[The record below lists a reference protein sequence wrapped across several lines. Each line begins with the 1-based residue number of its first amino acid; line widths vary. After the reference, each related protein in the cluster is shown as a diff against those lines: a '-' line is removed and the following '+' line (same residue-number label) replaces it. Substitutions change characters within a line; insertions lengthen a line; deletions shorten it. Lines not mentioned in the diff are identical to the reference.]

1 MSDKTIVDVIRD
13 TGIVP
18 LGQLQPFLY
27 QDEIDD
33 PFLLTTDC
41 ELYYFGKDD
50 EGHIMGA
57 YNFTYGSFRKLK
69 GKGIIFDVMMSDR
82 TNPNSFKIRLEHL
95 PYLLKT
101 GKRKSR
107 LEKNSSVRKR
117 LEIRLGHR
125 IFNYTNHEVVEARMD
140 YLEKHDP
147 KEYKLRTQQTLVL
160 KGGRE
165 NEDGADLD

>member
-1 MSDKTIVDVIRD
+1 MADKTIVDIIRD

-18 LGQLQPFLY
+18 LGQIQPYLY
-27 QDEIDD
+27 RDETDD

-50 EGHIMGA
+50 QGHVMGA

-69 GKGIIFDVMMSDR
+69 KKGIIFDVMMSDL
-82 TNPNSFKIRLEHL
+82 TNPNFFKTRLEHL

-101 GKRKSR
+101 GKRTAR
-107 LEKNSSVRKR
+107 LEKNSGVRER
-117 LEIRLGHR
+117 LEKRLGHR
-125 IFNYTNHEVVEARMD
+125 ILNYVNHEVLAERMA

-147 KEYKLRTQQTLVL
+147 KEYKRRTQQSLVL
-160 KGGRE
+160 KGGG
-165 NEDGADLD
+165 EDEDIPD